1 MVYQSAQNHIVLT
14 CKDLESPMDDT
25 NRKLLH
31 LLGEN
36 ARRPAA
42 ELAREL
48 GVSRATVQNRIDQLV
63 QGGTIARF
71 TIALGEEADETTVS
85 AMVLLKLSG
94 GDSRKTIA
102 RLRALPEVFALTSVN
117 GEYDLI
123 LELRVPTLRHLDEV
137 LADIRRLP
145 LVTETNSSIRMKRF
159 K

>member
-1 MVYQSAQNHIVLT
+1 
-14 CKDLESPMDDT
+14 MDNT

-63 QGGTIARF
+63 QSGTIARF

-102 RLRALPEVFALTSVN
+102 RLRALPEVFSLTSVN

-145 LVTETNSSIRMKRF
+145 LVAETNSSIRMKRF